1 MLCRRIV
8 LLFTCAVLVC
18 LQCLN
23 ENAGT
28 SPITIQQPVWHI
40 GDSWVVRYSS
50 RDHLSRVR
58 SGRTLYKVT
67 GIQNVSRYKCY
78 VLQRIPLG
86 DFLPIP
92 SQYEFY
98 VYYRTTDMVLLR
110 EQTFERGEKGA
121 PHSLCEQRDWLP
133 EPPPYSSEQQVKI
146 LCSSDLLPPF
156 PILAHS
162 EKIIVRKTK
171 HVEDAYGLWMSDTS
185 RERQTQKKTGNKQY
199 VTEWVAAQAE
209 RSATILHGNKSIP
222 SLKVKFCWMN
232 DTELEGKVRHSC
244 DVVMEQT
251 WVPGMPWW
259 TSAESGLVTYALE
272 IRPPWLTTVEAA
284 GGMCCIVGLV
294 ALWRRRTRTSALPTS
309 SPG

>member
-1 MLCRRIV
+1 MPCRRIV
-8 LLFTCAVLVC
+8 LPFVIAVLVC
-18 LQCLN
+18 LKCLN
-23 ENAGT
+23 VHAAA
-28 SPITIQQPVWHI
+28 SPITIQQPVWHV

-50 RDHLSRVR
+50 SDHLTMLR

-78 VLQRIPLG
+78 VLQKIPLG
-86 DFLPIP
+86 DFLPIR

-98 VYYRTTDMVLLR
+98 MYYRTTDMVLLR

-146 LCSSDLLPPF
+146 LYSSDLLPPF

-162 EKIIVRKTK
+162 EKIIIRKTK
-171 HVEDAYGLWMSDTS
+171 HVEDAYGPWMSDTS

-199 VTEWVAAQAE
+199 VTQWVAARAE
-209 RSATILHGNKSIP
+209 RTATILHGNKSIP
-222 SLKVKFCWMN
+222 SLKVTFSDKI
-232 DTELEGKVRHSC
+232 DTELDGKVTHEV
-244 DVVMEQT
+244 DTYMEQT

-259 TSAESGLVTYALE
+259 TSAESGAVTYALE
-272 IRPPWLTTVEAA
+272 IRPPWLTPVEVA
-284 GGMCCIVGLV
+284 GGICCMVGLFV
-294 ALWRRRTRTSALPTS
+294 LRRRMRRS
-309 SPG
+309 